1 MPRRK
6 KLRGQFQNSM
16 DTEKLISLAY
26 KSKEEAQKYRSQL
39 CLFLKENTKKHAEL
53 TLALKRLKAIPGSEK
68 AVEDV
73 NKQLHSLDE
82 EIQDCYNAVNI
93 INSWEY

>member
-1 MPRRK
+1 
-6 KLRGQFQNSM
+6 M

-26 KSKEEAQKYRSQL
+26 KSKEEARKYKDQL
-39 CLFLKENTKKHAEL
+39 CGLLSENTRKQTEL
-53 TLALKRLKAIPGSEK
+53 TLALNRLKVIPGSEK

-73 NKQLHSLDE
+73 SKQLHSLNE
-82 EIQDCYNAVNI
+82 EIQDCYTVINI